1 VAIAGDAVVT
11 NAHVV
16 AGARRGGVQVISADG
31 EQHDARVVLIDPD
44 LDVALLYVPDLEA
57 RALPFSTV
65 DPVRG
70 AIGAALGYPGGGPL
84 TVVPA
89 AVAGAYAATGRDI
102 YTRDI
107 VRRDILELHAMI
119 DRGDSGGPFVLTDG
133 TIGGL
138 IFAESQTQEEVGYA
152 LAPLDVAAR
161 VGPAVGSTEAVS
173 TGDCVR

>member
-1 VAIAGDAVVT
+1 
-11 NAHVV
+11 
-16 AGARRGGVQVISADG
+16 
-31 EQHDARVVLIDPD
+31 
-44 LDVALLYVPDLEA
+44 
-57 RALPFSTV
+57 
-65 DPVRG
+65 
-70 AIGAALGYPGGGPL
+70 
-84 TVVPA
+84 
-89 AVAGAYAATGRDI
+89 
-102 YTRDI
+102 
-107 VRRDILELHAMI
+107 MI